1 MDVGYSSTPL
11 WKKLGLKPGLTA
23 QLVGAPSDW
32 SVGDEPAGVEW
43 VDESHRSADLIV
55 TFIRSAA
62 EVSAMLET
70 LGERVYPAGTVWVAW
85 PRKAAGHVS
94 DVDENLIRD
103 TALGLGLVD
112 VKVAA
117 LGADW
122 SGLKLVWRK
131 TNRTR

>member
-1 MDVGYSSTPL
+1 MDVGYSGTPL

-23 QLVGAPSDW
+23 QLVGAPTGW
-32 SVGDEPAGVEW
+32 SVSDEPAGVEW
-43 VDESHRSADLIV
+43 VDESHPAADLVV

-62 EVSAMLET
+62 EVSPLLET
-70 LGERVYPAGTVWVAW
+70 LGERVYPAGMVWVAW

-94 DVDENLIRD
+94 DVDESLIRD

-117 LGADW
+117 IDSDW

>member
-1 MDVGYSSTPL
+1 MDVGYSGTPL

-32 SVGDEPAGVEW
+32 SVGGEPTGVEW
-43 VDESHRSADLIV
+43 VDESHPSADLIV

-62 EVSAMLET
+62 QVSTMLET
-70 LGERVYPAGTVWVAW
+70 LGERVYPAGMVWVAW

-117 LGADW
+117 MDADW